1 MMGHEGG
8 GSALIYLDGLPMF
21 FEDVHPHYSF
31 VELWI

>member
-1 MMGHEGG
+1 MGEGSG
-8 GSALIYLDGLPMF
+8 LIYLDSLSML